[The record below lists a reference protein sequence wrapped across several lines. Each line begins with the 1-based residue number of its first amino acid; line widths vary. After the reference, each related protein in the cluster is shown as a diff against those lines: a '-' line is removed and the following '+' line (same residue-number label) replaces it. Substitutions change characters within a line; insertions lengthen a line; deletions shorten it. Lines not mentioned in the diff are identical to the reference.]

1 MAASGQVDILELPPP
16 AGGKRI
22 PYQADSNQFGE
33 LRLPAGAGPHP
44 VVIAI
49 HGGFWRARYDL
60 GHLGH
65 LCQAITSAGL
75 ATWSL
80 EYRRVGQTGGGFP
93 GTMEDVGSGADF
105 LLQLAERFPLD
116 VGRAVAIGHSAGGQ
130 LALWLGARKRSLL
143 SLRGVVALAA
153 VSDLTAA
160 SALRLGGGI
169 VDEMM
174 GGTPPAAPARYAAAS
189 PIELLPA
196 GVPQRL
202 IHGED
207 DDVVPCSLSQ
217 RYCQEARARGDDA
230 SVEILS
236 KVGHFEPID
245 PRSHAWPVVLRT
257 LRDLLGRSEVPRDE

>member
-1 MAASGQVDILELPPP
+1 VTDILELPPP
-16 AGGKRI
+16 AAGERI
-22 PYQADSNQFGE
+22 PYGPDPNQFGE
-33 LRLPAGAGPHP
+33 LRLPAGAGLHP

-65 LCQAITSAGL
+65 LCQAITSAGF

-80 EYRRVGQTGGGFP
+80 EYRRVGQAGGGFP
-93 GTMEDVGSGADF
+93 GTMEDVGCGADF

-130 LALWLGARKRSLL
+130 LALWLGARKSSDFR
-143 SLRGVVALAA
+143 LRGVVALAA
-153 VSDLTAA
+153 VSDLTMA
-160 SALRLGGGI
+160 SALRLGDGI

-174 GGTPPAAPARYAAAS
+174 GGTPAAAPKRYAAAS

-207 DDVVPCSLSQ
+207 DDVVPCSLSE
-217 RYCQEARARGDDA
+217 RYCRAARGCGDDA
-230 SVEILS
+230 SLETLS
-236 KVGHFEPID
+236 EVGHFELID
-245 PRSHAWPVVLRT
+245 PRSRAWPVVLRT
-257 LRDLLGRSEVPRDE
+257 LRDLLGRAEAPQT